1 MTIIRDSVVSNDNI
15 ADYSKLLDSEDEY
28 ESSIPLA
35 VPLRDGEIR
44 PPHSAPTLSSTVA
57 LTKNNQLVTPPP
69 KPPRGRSPVNAIST
83 NTSTVTAPLTPPS
96 LPPRPHPIVL
106 PNSAPS
112 SPGQLSALP
121 TGSTALGGLALEDVR
136 LIIRLMQAEGNIQQA
151 RALAQT
157 LPVDPE
163 DPNRPIDPEVDIFL
177 GYRPVPRDLV
187 GFDMYD
193 FYEELGTGFYFYS
206 TREIAWEIGRNTDWT
221 NFEVVRA
228 YIKPPYCRGYEQ
240 REKIRVYPGQPQDQG
255 SSSAV
260 KRSNSFSFSRIIGA
274 LRDEPK
280 YHISSILQNSFNQEV
295 LIADA
300 PVGHGMQI
308 KLGPGLGAQI
318 VRLNDEYNLNESDGP
333 DGGWPVA
340 VYEHTR
346 IHGRLRALVQRMASD
361 SDKATSSSDV

>member
-1 MTIIRDSVVSNDNI
+1 MTIVRDSIVSNDNI
-15 ADYSKLLDSEDEY
+15 EDYSRLLDSDDEH

-35 VPLRDGEIR
+35 VPLREGEIR
-44 PPHSAPTLSSTVA
+44 PPHSAPIFSSTA
-57 LTKNNQLVTPPP
+57 AITENHQLTTPPPP
-69 KPPRGRSPVNAIST
+69 KPPRGRSPVNGPSSG
-83 NTSTVTAPLTPPS
+83 TSTVTAPLTPPS
-96 LPPRPHPIVL
+96 LPPRPQRIAL
-106 PNSAPS
+106 PGGSLSSPAPLSAP
-112 SPGQLSALP
+112 LS
-121 TGSTALGGLALEDVR
+121 GSTVPGGLALDDVR

-163 DPNRPIDPEVDIFL
+163 DPNRSIDPEVDIFL
-177 GYRPVPRDLV
+177 GYRPVPRDST
-187 GFDMYD
+187 GIDTYD

-228 YIKPPYCRGYEQ
+228 YIKPPYRRGYEQ
-240 REKIRVYPGQPQDQG
+240 REKIRVYPGPPHG
-255 SSSAV
+255 EGSSSSSAV
-260 KRSNSFSFSRIIGA
+260 KRSNSFSLSRIMGA

-280 YHISSILQNSFNQEV
+280 YHISSILQSSFNQEV

-308 KLGPGLGAQI
+308 KLGSSLGAQI

-333 DGGWPVA
+333 EGGWPVA

-346 IHGRLRALVQRMASD
+346 THGRLRALVQRVSSN
-361 SDKATSSSDV
+361 SDKTT